1 MRATAY
7 VVSRDPDLKEC
18 CSEAGP
24 LFYAAS
30 VRDVI
35 SQATVS
41 KQLHD
46 ALETALCESDR
57 LREELIDQIKDKYLV
72 PVSVPF
78 RGGQGRAEGKIDDV
92 DEIYMS
98 TVNVLDQEEQTFTCE
113 IEFDTTLIVDLNI
126 EIDWGYNGD
135 YQKLTTHESIGQVF
149 YAEVVARL
157 AEARA
162 GNATG

>member
-41 KQLHD
+41 KELHG

-57 LREELIDQIKDKYLV
+57 LRWELIDQIKDKYIV
-72 PVSVPF
+72 PVSSSF
-78 RGGQGRAEGKIDDV
+78 RGGQGRQKSQIDDV
-92 DEIYMS
+92 DEIYIT
-98 TVNVLDQEEQTFTCE
+98 TVNVLDQQEKTFTCE
-113 IEFDTTLIVDLNI
+113 IEFDAALIVD
-126 EIDWGYNGD
+126 
-135 YQKLTTHESIGQVF
+135 
-149 YAEVVARL
+149 
-157 AEARA
+157 
-162 GNATG
+162 